1 MTRGTYACPSLVTYV
16 EQSEK
21 ASVLMETFKAPPA
34 LLFRTYPTSTLVVSF
49 WFSGIVFVLFFGI
62 LFNSITELLG
72 AIWKHLLNR
81 YQSNH
86 SFHRY
91 LLSTTLPKTHT
102 GVFLETAMRAM
113 VTGGAGFI
121 GSHLIDRLVAR
132 GDTVVAFDNLSSGH
146 LEFIQSHLDSGA
158 VTHVHGDI
166 TDFDAVLS
174 AMEGIDCVFHLAAN
188 PDIRLGTR
196 ITDTDLKQGTLA
208 TYNIV
213 ESMRRCDVKKIVF
226 ASSSVVY
233 GEDAPLPTPE
243 DHGPCMPIS
252 LYGASKQAGEG
263 LISSWVGT
271 FGLQAWIFRFAN
283 IIGTRGTHGV
293 IFDFIHKLKS
303 DPTRLEVL
311 GNGRQEKS
319 YMEVED
325 CVDGILHVMK
335 HTDEPLNLFNLGS
348 HDTASV
354 RRIAEIV
361 VEETGCHDASIEYT
375 GGDRGWAGDI
385 PRAMLGIYKM
395 LSSGF
400 DVRYNSED
408 AIRHT
413 ARALIE
419 EIGMPGR

>member
-1 MTRGTYACPSLVTYV
+1 
-16 EQSEK
+16 
-21 ASVLMETFKAPPA
+21 
-34 LLFRTYPTSTLVVSF
+34 
-49 WFSGIVFVLFFGI
+49 
-62 LFNSITELLG
+62 
-72 AIWKHLLNR
+72 
-81 YQSNH
+81 
-86 SFHRY
+86 
-91 LLSTTLPKTHT
+91 
-102 GVFLETAMRAM
+102 MRAL

-132 GDTVVAFDNLSSGH
+132 GDDVVVIDNLSSGDVG
-146 LEFIQSHLDSGA
+146 FIQPHIDNGRVRL
-158 VTHVHGDI
+158 VEGDI
-166 TDFDAVLS
+166 CNPADVGRAM
-174 AMEGIDCVFHLAAN
+174 AMEIDCVFHLAAN

-196 ITDTDLKQGTLA
+196 ITDTDLQQGTVA
-208 TYNIV
+208 TYNIL
-213 ESMRRCDVKKIVF
+213 EAMRLNDVGRIVF

-283 IIGTRGTHGV
+283 IIGARGTHGV
-293 IFDFIHKLKS
+293 IYDFIHKLKN

-311 GNGRQEKS
+311 GNGLQEKS
-319 YMEVED
+319 YMEVGD
-325 CVDGILHVMK
+325 CVDAMLHVMSNA
-335 HTDEPLNLFNLGS
+335 HQPLNLFNLGS

-361 VEETGCHDASIEYT
+361 VEVTGCADARIEYT

-385 PRAMLGIYKM
+385 PRARLGIDKM
-395 LSSGF
+395 LQTGF
-400 DVRYNSED
+400 DVTMNSEE

-413 ARALIE
+413 ATRLLD
-419 EIGMPGR
+419 EIGLE

>member
-1 MTRGTYACPSLVTYV
+1 
-16 EQSEK
+16 
-21 ASVLMETFKAPPA
+21 
-34 LLFRTYPTSTLVVSF
+34 
-49 WFSGIVFVLFFGI
+49 
-62 LFNSITELLG
+62 
-72 AIWKHLLNR
+72 
-81 YQSNH
+81 
-86 SFHRY
+86 
-91 LLSTTLPKTHT
+91 
-102 GVFLETAMRAM
+102 MRAL

-132 GDTVVAFDNLSSGH
+132 GDDVVVIDNLSSGDVG
-146 LEFIQSHLDSGA
+146 FIQPHLDNGR
-158 VTHVHGDI
+158 VRLVEGDI
-166 TDFDAVLS
+166 CNPADVGRAM
-174 AMEGIDCVFHLAAN
+174 AMEIDCVFHLAAN

-196 ITDTDLKQGTLA
+196 ITDTDLQQGTVA
-208 TYNIV
+208 TYNIL
-213 ESMRRCDVKKIVF
+213 EAMRLNDVGRIVF

-283 IIGTRGTHGV
+283 IIGARGTHGV
-293 IFDFIHKLKS
+293 IFDFIHKLKN

-311 GNGRQEKS
+311 GNGLQEKS
-319 YMEVED
+319 YMEVGD
-325 CVDGILHVMK
+325 CVDAMLNAHQ
-335 HTDEPLNLFNLGS
+335 PLNLFNLGS

-361 VEETGCHDASIEYT
+361 VEVTGCADARIEYT

-385 PRAMLGIYKM
+385 PRARLGIDKM
-395 LSSGF
+395 LQTGF
-400 DVRYNSED
+400 DVTMNSEE

-413 ARALIE
+413 ATCLLD
-419 EIGMPGR
+419 EIGLE